1 MSLGLSVR
9 QRAVGEGHTE
19 AACRGPGDLAGAE
32 PLTQGLK
39 PRGAVQQ
46 AGMRGRP
53 CQEWGLGGVEAG
65 SQERE
70 SSLGSSGSRAEG
82 ADGGWAG
89 LPAAR
94 GGSRRSEGR
103 RELDSRRSVFL
114 LDFLNSVRSW

>member
-1 MSLGLSVR
+1 MSLGLWVR

-19 AACRGPGDLAGAE
+19 AVCRGPGDLAGVE

-39 PRGAVQQ
+39 PLGAVQQ

-53 CQEWGLGGVEAG
+53 CQEWGLGGAEAG

-70 SSLGSSGSRAEG
+70 SSLGSGESRGEG
-82 ADGGWAG
+82 ADGGGWAG

-114 LDFLNSVRSW
+114 LDFLSSI